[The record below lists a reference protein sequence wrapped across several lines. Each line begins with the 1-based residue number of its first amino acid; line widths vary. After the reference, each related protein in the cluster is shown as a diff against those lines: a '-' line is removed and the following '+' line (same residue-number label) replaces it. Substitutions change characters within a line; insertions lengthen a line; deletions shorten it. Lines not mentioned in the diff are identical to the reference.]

1 MYRLRRVKLNVE
13 LFSVP
18 DRTVKGTFDFMLEQY
33 TISDIKQLKALS
45 HASRVKILSFLA
57 DKPMTAKQLADQFG
71 EEPAKTSYHVKQLLK
86 VGLVELKFTRE
97 TQNGIVEKYYQAI
110 AKEFQTDPYLARQPE
125 GRNHL
130 ETGFLRELN
139 RTQSDFLRA
148 YRSDLERTNG
158 LDENGL
164 TTSHGFYGLNVPA
177 EQLPEFLEDLQKL
190 VAKYEG
196 SEGPYAFH
204 YLVFPASDRHKNLA

>member
-1 MYRLRRVKLNVE
+1 
-13 LFSVP
+13 
-18 DRTVKGTFDFMLEQY
+18 MLESY

-45 HASRVKILSFLA
+45 HASRVKILSSLA
-57 DKPMTAKQLADQFG
+57 EKPMTAKQLADQFG

-130 ETGFLRELN
+130 ETGFLRDLN
-139 RTQSDFLRA
+139 KTQSDFVRA
-148 YRSDLERTNG
+148 YRADLEQSTG
-158 LDENGL
+158 EGTDPA
-164 TTSHGFYGLNVPA
+164 TAHGFYRLNVNA
-177 EQLPEFLEDLQKL
+177 AQLPSFLTELRKL
-190 VAKYEG
+190 VEKFEAGEG
-196 SEGPYAFH
+196 EYVFH
-204 YLVFPASDRHKNLA
+204 YLAFPAEEKDKHN

>member
-1 MYRLRRVKLNVE
+1 
-13 LFSVP
+13 
-18 DRTVKGTFDFMLEQY
+18 MLEQY

-45 HASRVKILSFLA
+45 HASRVKILSSLA

-97 TQNGIVEKYYQAI
+97 TQNGIIEKYYQAI
-110 AKEFQTDPYLARQPE
+110 AREFQTDPYLARQPE

-139 RTQSDFLRA
+139 KTQSDFLRA
-148 YRSDLERTNG
+148 YRSDLERAG
-158 LDENGL
+158 ADEENGPS
-164 TTSHGFYGLNVPA
+164 TAHGFYRVAVAPESLPA
-177 EQLPEFLEDLQKL
+177 FLSDLQKL
-190 VAKYEG
+190 VER
-196 SEGPYAFH
+196 YAAEDGGYTLH
-204 YLVFPASDRHKNLA
+204 YLVFPAEEKAKGMA

>member
-1 MYRLRRVKLNVE
+1 
-13 LFSVP
+13 
-18 DRTVKGTFDFMLEQY
+18 MLEQY

-45 HASRVKILSFLA
+45 HASRVKILSSLA
-57 DKPMTAKQLADQFG
+57 EKPMTAKQLADQFG

-97 TQNGIVEKYYQAI
+97 TQNGIIEKYYQAI

-139 RTQSDFLRA
+139 KTQSDFLRA
-148 YRSDLERTNG
+148 YRSDLEQASANEETG
-158 LDENGL
+158 PA
-164 TTSHGFYGLNVPA
+164 TAHGFHRVNVSPENLPA
-177 EQLPEFLEDLQKL
+177 FLSELQKL
-190 VAKYEG
+190 VERYEAE
-196 SEGPYAFH
+196 EGAYAFH
-204 YLVFPASDRHKNLA
+204 YLVFPGDDKTRGMA

>member
-1 MYRLRRVKLNVE
+1 V
-13 LFSVP
+13 
-18 DRTVKGTFDFMLEQY
+18 LEQY

-45 HASRVKILSFLA
+45 HASRVKILSSLA
-57 DKPMTAKQLADQFG
+57 EKPMTAKQLADQFG

-97 TQNGIVEKYYQAI
+97 TQNGIIEKYYQAI

-148 YRSDLERTNG
+148 YRSDLERTTG
-158 LDENGL
+158 DEVDGM
-164 TTSHGFYGLNVPA
+164 TAHGFYRVKLGNAAAFSKFLG
-177 EQLPEFLEDLQKL
+177 ELQQLIE
-190 VAKYEG
+190 KYEAD
-196 SEGPYAFH
+196 EGDFVFH
-204 YLVFPASDRHKNLA
+204 YLAFPAEEKAKAQ

>member
-1 MYRLRRVKLNVE
+1 
-13 LFSVP
+13 
-18 DRTVKGTFDFMLEQY
+18 MLEQY

-45 HASRVKILSFLA
+45 HASRVKILSSLA
-57 DKPMTAKQLADQFG
+57 EKPMTAKQLADQFG

-97 TQNGIVEKYYQAI
+97 TQNGIIEKYYQAI

-139 RTQSDFLRA
+139 KTQSEFLRA
-148 YRSDLERTNG
+148 YRTDLDRAGERETG
-158 LDENGL
+158 EPA
-164 TTSHGFYGLNVPA
+164 TAHGFHRLNIAAGSLPA
-177 EQLPEFLEDLQKL
+177 F
-190 VAKYEG
+190 VAELHRLIEKYED
-196 SEGPYAFH
+196 SEGGFAFH
-204 YLVFPASDRHKNLA
+204 YLAFPAEEKKPLA

>member
-1 MYRLRRVKLNVE
+1 
-13 LFSVP
+13 
-18 DRTVKGTFDFMLEQY
+18 MLEQY

-45 HASRVKILSFLA
+45 HSSRVKILSSLA

-97 TQNGIVEKYYQAI
+97 TQNGIIEKYYQAI

-139 RTQSDFLRA
+139 KTQSDFLRA
-148 YRSDLERTNG
+148 YRADLERAGDST
-158 LDENGL
+158 DASF
-164 TTSHGFYGLNVPA
+164 TTAHGFYRLAVSAEKLPA
-177 EQLPEFLEDLQKL
+177 FMAELAQL
-190 VAKYEG
+190 VAKYEAESG
-196 SEGPYAFH
+196 DFAFH
-204 YLVFPASDRHKNLA
+204 YLAFPTDEKQKTLA

>member
-1 MYRLRRVKLNVE
+1 
-13 LFSVP
+13 
-18 DRTVKGTFDFMLEQY
+18 MLEQY

-45 HASRVKILSFLA
+45 HASRVKILSSLSE
-57 DKPMTAKQLADQFG
+57 KPMTAKQLADQFG

-97 TQNGIVEKYYQAI
+97 TQNGIIEKYYQAI

-148 YRSDLERTNG
+148 YRSDLERAGTG
-158 LDENGL
+158 EESAL
-164 TTSHGFYGLNVPA
+164 TTAHGFYRIAVAPA
-177 EQLPEFLEDLQKL
+177 DLPAFYAELQKL
-190 VAKYEG
+190 IDKFEDPEG
-196 SEGPYAFH
+196 DYTFH
-204 YLVFPASDRHKNLA
+204 YLVFPCEEKARSMA

>member
-1 MYRLRRVKLNVE
+1 
-13 LFSVP
+13 
-18 DRTVKGTFDFMLEQY
+18 MLEQY

-45 HASRVKILSFLA
+45 HASRVKILSALA

-97 TQNGIVEKYYQAI
+97 TQNGIIEKYYQAI

-139 RTQSDFLRA
+139 KTQSDFLRA
-148 YRSDLERTNG
+148 YRADLERA
-158 LDENGL
+158 
-164 TTSHGFYGLNVPA
+164 TSREDAALSTAHGFFRVGISAELLPA
-177 EQLPEFLEDLQKL
+177 FVTELEKL
-190 VAKYEG
+190 VTKYE
-196 SEGPYAFH
+196 SEEGGYAFH
-204 YLVFPASDRHKNLA
+204 YLVFPGEEKTKALA

>member
-1 MYRLRRVKLNVE
+1 
-13 LFSVP
+13 
-18 DRTVKGTFDFMLEQY
+18 MLEQFI
-33 TISDIKQLKALS
+33 ISDIKQLKALS
-45 HASRVKILSFLA
+45 HASRVKILSSLA

-125 GRNHL
+125 GRSHL

-139 RTQSDFLRA
+139 RTQSDFVQA
-148 YRSDLERTNG
+148 YRADLERTAG
-158 LDENGL
+158 LDSGDP
-164 TTSHGFYGLNVPA
+164 TTAHGYYRINLGADRLAEFVGEL
-177 EQLPEFLEDLQKL
+177 EQLI
-190 VAKYEG
+190 AKYE
-196 SEGPYAFH
+196 SESGGYAFH
-204 YLVFPASDRHKNLA
+204 YLAFPTEPKHKALS

>member
-1 MYRLRRVKLNVE
+1 
-13 LFSVP
+13 
-18 DRTVKGTFDFMLEQY
+18 MLEQY

-45 HASRVKILSFLA
+45 HTSRVKILSSLA
-57 DKPMTAKQLADQFG
+57 EKPMTAKQLADQFG

-97 TQNGIVEKYYQAI
+97 TQNGIIEKYYQAI

-139 RTQSDFLRA
+139 KTQSDFLRA
-148 YRSDLERTNG
+148 YRADLEHSAGEESEASTA
-158 LDENGL
+158 
-164 TTSHGFYGLNVPA
+164 HGFYRVRLAGSDLDG
-177 EQLPEFLEDLQKL
+177 FLRELQKL
-190 VAKYEG
+190 IGKYEAEDG
-196 SEGPYAFH
+196 EFVFH
-204 YLVFPASDRHKNLA
+204 YLAFPSGEKSKPQ

>member
-1 MYRLRRVKLNVE
+1 
-13 LFSVP
+13 
-18 DRTVKGTFDFMLEQY
+18 MLEQY

-45 HASRVKILSFLA
+45 HASRVKILSSLS

-97 TQNGIVEKYYQAI
+97 TQNGIIEKYYQAI

-139 RTQSDFLRA
+139 KTQSDFLRA
-148 YRSDLERTNG
+148 YRGDLERAGAGEESTV
-158 LDENGL
+158 
-164 TTSHGFYGLNVPA
+164 TTAHGFFRVNVSA
-177 EQLPEFLEDLQKL
+177 ESLPSFLVELQKL
-190 VAKYEG
+190 VDKYEEA
-196 SEGPYAFH
+196 EGDYTFH
-204 YLVFPASDRHKNLA
+204 YLAFPAEEKSKGMA

>member
-1 MYRLRRVKLNVE
+1 
-13 LFSVP
+13 
-18 DRTVKGTFDFMLEQY
+18 MLEQY

-45 HASRVKILSFLA
+45 HASRVKILSSLA

-97 TQNGIVEKYYQAI
+97 TQNGIIEKYYQAI
-110 AKEFQTDPYLARQPE
+110 AREFQTDPYLARQPE

-139 RTQSDFLRA
+139 KTQSDFLRA
-148 YRSDLERTNG
+148 YRSDLERAGTREDNG
-158 LDENGL
+158 PS
-164 TTSHGFYGLNVPA
+164 TAHGFFQVNVS
-177 EQLPEFLEDLQKL
+177 PENLGDFMADLQKL
-190 VAKYEG
+190 VAKYETEAG
-196 SEGPYAFH
+196 GYAFH
-204 YLVFPASDRHKNLA
+204 YLVFPTDDKNKVLA